1 MFQTVEIPVW
11 LVVVLF
17 ALPGVAALDR
27 VIGPGVRWFFR
38 RRLERLL
45 AKVNARLERKVE
57 PFKLM
62 RRQDMV
68 VRLLY
73 DPAVLEAVAEH
84 AAATGVPGEVALEE
98 ARVYAREIV
107 PGFSALFYFGFAT
120 RAARALSAVFF
131 RVRVGVVSEAARA
144 IDPRATVIF
153 VMNHRSN
160 MDYVLVTWLVSGRA
174 AISYAV
180 GEWARVW
187 PLSRL
192 IRAMGAYFIRRG
204 SHNAL
209 YRRVLARYVQM
220 ATAEGTTQA
229 VFPEG
234 GLSLAGRVGAA
245 RMGLLS
251 YIWAGFDPAA
261 IGKGARDVVF
271 VPVGLAYDRVLEDA
285 LLVRAAR
292 IGGRRFRA
300 PIVRVL
306 WEALRI
312 ALKRAGGNRY
322 LFGTAAAGFGTP
334 LSLSAH
340 QAAGGDLEAL
350 GLRLMAE
357 VERVVPV
364 LPAPLVAASIAMAVP
379 VPELVARLEAV
390 EAVLRLPSGGLAQ
403 AEAEGRAALCSRG
416 ILDESGTIQPGMGD
430 LLAFYAASVRQ
441 RLGEPAVEPD
451 LSATRRT

>member
-1 MFQTVEIPVW
+1 MFQSVEIPVW

-27 VIGPGVRWFFR
+27 IIGPGVRWFFR

-45 AKVNARLERKVE
+45 ARVNARLERKIE

-73 DPAVLEAVAEH
+73 DPAVLEAVAER
-84 AAATGVPGEVALEE
+84 AAARGVPGEVALEE
-98 ARVYAREIV
+98 ARTYAREIV

-131 RVRVGVVSEAARA
+131 RVRVGVVAEETRQ

-160 MDYVLVTWLVSGRA
+160 MDYVLVTWLVAGRA

-204 SHNAL
+204 NHNAL

-220 ATAEGTTQA
+220 TTAEGTTQA

-234 GLSLAGRVGAA
+234 GLSLTGRVGAA

-261 IGKGARDVVF
+261 IEKGGRDVVF
-271 VPVGLAYDRVLEDA
+271 VPVGLAYDRVLEDR

-292 IGGRRFRA
+292 EGGRRFRA
-300 PIVRVL
+300 PLLRVM

-312 ALKRAGGNRY
+312 AFKRAGGRRF
-322 LFGTAAAGFGTP
+322 LFGTAAAGFGP
-334 LSLSAH
+334 PISLRAH
-340 QAAGGDLEAL
+340 QAAGGDLESL
-350 GLRLMAE
+350 GVRLMAE

-364 LPAPLVAASIAMAVP
+364 LAVPLVAASVVMDVP
-379 VPELVARLEAV
+379 VPELVARLEAAG
-390 EAVLRLPSGGLAQ
+390 AVMRLAPGGQEQ
-403 AEAEGRAALCSRG
+403 AEAEGRAALRLRG
-416 ILDESGTIQPGMGD
+416 LLDAEDKVVPGTED
-430 LLAFYAASVRQ
+430 LLAFYAAPVRQ
-441 RLGEPAVEPD
+441 RLGEGA
-451 LSATRRT
+451 A

>member
-1 MFQTVEIPVW
+1 MFQMIEIPVW

-17 ALPGVAALDR
+17 VLPGVAALDR
-27 VIGPGVRWFFR
+27 IIGPGVRWFFR
-38 RRLERLL
+38 RRLERVL

-98 ARVYAREIV
+98 ARTYAREIV

-131 RVRVGVVSEAARA
+131 RVRVGVVDGATRS

-204 SHNAL
+204 GHNAL

-220 ATAEGTTQA
+220 TTAEGTTQA

-234 GLSLAGRVGAA
+234 GLSLTGRVGAA
-245 RMGLLS
+245 RLGLLS
-251 YIWAGFDPAA
+251 YIWAGFDPL
-261 IGKGARDVVF
+261 GRDVVF

-285 LLVRAAR
+285 LLVQAAR
-292 IGGRRFRA
+292 EGGRKFRA
-300 PIVRVL
+300 PILRVM
-306 WEALRI
+306 WEAVRI
-312 ALKRAGGNRY
+312 ALKRARGSRF
-322 LFGTAAAGFGTP
+322 LFGTAAAGFGAP
-334 LSLSAH
+334 VSLRDH
-340 QAAGGDLEAL
+340 RAAGGDLEAL
-350 GLRLMAE
+350 GVRLMGE

-364 LPAPLVAASIAMAVP
+364 LAVPLVAASVAMGAP
-379 VPELVARLEAV
+379 VADLVARLEAAG
-390 EAVLRLPSGGLAQ
+390 AVMRLAPGGVMQ
-403 AEAEGRAALCSRG
+403 AEAEGRMMLRLRG
-416 ILDESGTIQPGMGD
+416 VLDDAGTVVAGMQD
-430 LLAFYAASVRQ
+430 LLAFYAAPVRQ
-441 RLGEPAVEPD
+441 RLGETEEAQVF
-451 LSATRRT
+451 SATRQT

>member
-1 MFQTVEIPVW
+1 MFQTIEIPVW

-45 AKVNARLERKVE
+45 ARVNARLERKIE

-98 ARVYAREIV
+98 ARDYAREIV

-131 RVRVGVVSEAARA
+131 RVRVGVVAEAART

-204 SHNAL
+204 NHNAL
-209 YRRVLARYVQM
+209 YRRVLSRYVQM
-220 ATAEGTTQA
+220 TTAEGTTQA

-234 GLSLAGRVGAA
+234 RLSLTGCVGAA

-251 YIWAGFDPAA
+251 YIWAGFDPA
-261 IGKGARDVVF
+261 GVEKGGRDVVF

-292 IGGRRFRA
+292 EGGRRFRA
-300 PIVRVL
+300 PLLRVL
-306 WEALRI
+306 WEALRVGV
-312 ALKRAGGNRY
+312 KRAGGSRF
-322 LFGTAAAGFGTP
+322 LFGTAAAGFGAP
-334 LSLSAH
+334 VSLRDH
-340 QAAGGDLEAL
+340 QAAGGDLEGL
-350 GLRLMAE
+350 GVRLMGE

-364 LPAPLVAASIAMAVP
+364 LAVPLVAAS
-379 VPELVARLEAV
+379 LVMGVSVADLVVRLEAV
-390 EAVLRLPSGGLAQ
+390 GAVMRLPPAGAVQ
-403 AEAEGRAALCSRG
+403 AEAEGRAMLRRRG
-416 ILDESGTIQPGMGD
+416 ILDAGGAVVPEMQD
-430 LLAFYAASVRQ
+430 LLAFYAAPVRQ
-441 RLGEPAVEPD
+441 RLQA
-451 LSATRRT
+451 SASD